1 MHDMK
6 NCTHFICMVMLTVAM
21 ASAITSCKKETTTY
35 EPLPTAN
42 VLTTEVR
49 ADLEAMADKVF
60 PENYAPGIIAL
71 VSVEGEPDYI
81 IKRGTSN
88 LATNEPIHEKD
99 AFRIASVTK
108 TFTGTA
114 VMMLADEGLIHL
126 DSAISRYLPEYK
138 IPSGDIITIRMLG
151 NMTSGLFNY
160 SDDAAMWEPFI
171 ASGYTLEFPP
181 DSLLAISFRHPLNFP
196 PGTRYEYCNTNT
208 VLLGLLLEKITG
220 KPAARVISE
229 KVTTPLKLTSTYFG
243 GPFYMQTPYING
255 YTIREEGMLNTTNWN
270 PSWGYTAG
278 SMVSNLGDMKK
289 WAHCL
294 ADGAL
299 LSETMK
305 AERFKFGT
313 DNYGFC
319 VESVRY
325 KKDLW
330 VGHPGTIPGYN
341 TQVWYNSAKKTT
353 LIVVANCDTGLP
365 AQSFLISTIILL
377 GDLWEKQ
384 NH

>member
-1 MHDMK
+1 MK
-6 NCTHFICMVMLTVAM
+6 LPCIFLVFLTGALYL
-21 ASAITSCKKETTTY
+21 ASCRKDATTY
-35 EPLPTAN
+35 EAFPSAK
-42 VLTTEVR
+42 VLTAKVR
-49 ADLEAMADKVF
+49 ADMEAMADKVF

-71 VSVEGEPDYI
+71 ISVEGEPDYI

-88 LATNEPIHEKD
+88 LATNEPIHETD

-114 VMMLADEGLIHL
+114 VMMLADEGLIRL
-126 DSAISRYLPEYK
+126 DSAISGYLPEYQ
-138 IPSGDIITIRMLG
+138 IPSGDIITVRMLG

-160 SDDAAMWEPFI
+160 SDDPEMWEPFI
-171 ASGYTLEFPP
+171 ASGYTLEYPP

-229 KVTTPLKLTSTYFG
+229 KVTTPLNLAATYFG
-243 GPFYMQTPYING
+243 GPFYMFTPYING

-278 SMVSNLGDMKK
+278 AIISNLADMKK
-289 WAHCL
+289 WARYL

-299 LSETMK
+299 LSEAMK
-305 AERFKFGT
+305 AERFKFGS

-319 VESVRY
+319 VESIRY
-325 KKDLW
+325 KNDLW

-341 TQVWYNSAKKTT
+341 TQVWYNSAKKIT

-377 GDLWEKQ
+377 GDL
-384 NH
+384 